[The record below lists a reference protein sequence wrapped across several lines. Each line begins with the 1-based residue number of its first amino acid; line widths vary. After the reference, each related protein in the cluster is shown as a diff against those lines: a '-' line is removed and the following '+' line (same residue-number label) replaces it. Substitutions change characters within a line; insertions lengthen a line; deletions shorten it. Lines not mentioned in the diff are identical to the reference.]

1 MTNPRPRD
9 EDDEPTDGFVATLLR
24 EEVLSGILLTGAL
37 VAAIAWA
44 TLGTSSY
51 ERFITAHVSL
61 PTIPASIVHDL
72 ETLVTNGLML
82 VFFLA
87 IGLEIGRERSS
98 GALSHKKDAMLPVLA
113 AVGGMAGAA
122 LLYLAGIWLDG
133 SGGLAGGWGIPMA
146 TDVAFTLAALSL
158 MSSRAPTSLRIFLLT
173 LAIAD
178 DVGSVIVLALIGH
191 QRVDVS
197 TTVRFASV
205 LGVVLIVALATL
217 ARRRRSGPAVFIV
230 LTLVLWWL
238 LAHVGIE
245 PTLAGVVIGV
255 LAPAD
260 GRRRA
265 SGLQLEKAASPLSGF
280 VILPLFALVAAG
292 IDLSVKPWLG
302 HGDLIGPLVAAR
314 VLGKSLGILGAC
326 LLCVRLGL
334 GRLPRSVSWRQLG
347 SASVLC
353 GIGFTV
359 PLLFAEHTFAGEPAQ
374 LAATKVALVGASVLC
389 AVVGLALLNRVLPRR
404 AQEP

>member
-1 MTNPRPRD
+1 
-9 EDDEPTDGFVATLLR
+9 
-24 EEVLSGILLTGAL
+24 
-37 VAAIAWA
+37 
-44 TLGTSSY
+44 
-51 ERFITAHVSL
+51 
-61 PTIPASIVHDL
+61 
-72 ETLVTNGLML
+72 
-82 VFFLA
+82 
-87 IGLEIGRERSS
+87 
-98 GALSHKKDAMLPVLA
+98 
-113 AVGGMAGAA
+113 
-122 LLYLAGIWLDG
+122 
-133 SGGLAGGWGIPMA
+133 MA

-158 MSSRAPTSLRIFLLT
+158 MSTRAPTSLRVFLLT

-178 DVGSVIVLALIGH
+178 DVGSVVVLALIGH

-197 TTVRFASV
+197 ALVRLLSA
-205 LGVVLIVALATL
+205 LGVVAVVILATF

-260 GRRRA
+260 GRPRA
-265 SGLQLEKAASPLSGF
+265 AGLTIERAVSPLSSF

-314 VLGKSLGILGAC
+314 VMGKSLGILGAC
-326 LLCVRLGL
+326 ALCVRLGL

-347 SASVLC
+347 SAAVLC

-389 AVVGLALLNRVLPRR
+389 AAVGLLLLNRVLPRR
-404 AQEP
+404 NEEH